1 MLDRD
6 QVANV
11 IGSDVYGSDGEK
23 IGTAGEIYA
32 DDQTGELDWVTVN
45 TGLFGIKESFVP
57 LAEASFVDGRLVVPY
72 DKARVKGAP
81 SVAGEVHLS
90 PEEEQELYAY
100 YGLATAEPGS
110 GGQRGDV
117 DEQVGDAVEDERTTL
132 ASGAGR
138 GGYDTSG
145 PATDDA
151 MTRSEEQLNVGTRTQ
166 AASRARL
173 RKYVVTEEVTVTV
186 PVRREKVVLEQEPLT
201 GGEAAGAT
209 TGRSSDE
216 GDAGTAGGQ
225 ELSEAELTAVGDRDL
240 SAGDEIILH
249 EEVPVVHMGV
259 REVERVRLGT
269 EQVTEERVVT
279 EEVRKERAEV
289 DGDVDPSSSQS
300 EPDRT

>member
-6 QVANV
+6 QVAQV

-100 YGLATAEPGS
+100 YGLSTTEPAS
-110 GGQRGDV
+110 GGQLGDV
-117 DEQVGDAVEDERTTL
+117 DEQVGDSVDDERTTV
-132 ASGAGR
+132 ASTAGS

-201 GGEAAGAT
+201 GDEAAGAT
-209 TGRSSDE
+209 SGRSSAE
-216 GDAGTAGGQ
+216 AVGAGGGQ
-225 ELSEAELTAVGDRDL
+225 ELSEAELAAVGNRDL

-279 EEVRKERAEV
+279 EELRKERVEV
-289 DGDVDPSSSQS
+289 DGDVDPSSPTTG
-300 EPDRT
+300 PDRT